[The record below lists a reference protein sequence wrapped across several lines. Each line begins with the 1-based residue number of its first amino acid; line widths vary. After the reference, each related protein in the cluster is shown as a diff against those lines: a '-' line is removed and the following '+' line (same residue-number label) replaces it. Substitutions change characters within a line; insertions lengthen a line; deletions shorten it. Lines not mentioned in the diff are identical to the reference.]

1 MDIVNY
7 NSSPYSGRVK
17 LATSRLSQVN
27 LEEGELQ
34 TEPAATTQ
42 TTVTTN
48 QVMTRSESTLST
60 TSNPTTCIWSITI
73 ILLLYHCNSLVC
85 VLYIYYY
92 GLFLTICKNIYQSTI
107 KMLHHFIFVILCHVY
122 LLGMLLC
129 MSPVSSHI
137 YTKYMQFVTRN
148 THVQNITWNFNI
160 NRCPLL
166 MSIIIM
172 YTT

>member
-92 GLFLTICKNIYQSTI
+92 GLFLTICKNTYQSTI
-107 KMLHHFIFVILCHVY
+107 KILHHFIFVILCHVY
-122 LLGMLLC
+122 LWVCYCACHQYHPIFIQSTCSL
-129 MSPVSSHI
+129 SHE
-137 YTKYMQFVTRN
+137 
-148 THVQNITWNFNI
+148 TH
-160 NRCPLL
+160 
-166 MSIIIM
+166 M
-172 YTT
+172 YKILHGILI